1 MFSKRVPL
9 FLAVLAVGLAYE
21 LCPAGSAAQNLPKNS
36 NVHANSASHAP
47 TSFPAQRLL
56 SPRPITRGEK
66 ALASALKNVK
76 PQIMTSGL
84 PTSST
89 QIFRA
94 AITTSS
100 GGRETYAGAT
110 GDLNGDGKLDVV
122 LASECATNNCSN
134 GVVTVL
140 LGKGD
145 GTYQAPVTYATGEET
160 ESVALRDVNGDG
172 KLDILATSSCNS
184 DCSSGAVNVLLGNG
198 DGTFQPAV
206 AYNTGAADS
215 LALAVGDVNGDGKL
229 DLLVVDACSSNNSCT
244 NGILSVLLGNGDGTF
259 QTAVNYAS
267 GGQSPQAIAIA
278 DVNGDGKLDV
288 AITNECA
295 SNSDCSSGFVSL
307 LLGNGDGTFQNAVNS
322 GSGGVYADSV
332 AIGDVNGDG
341 HADLVVAN
349 RCNNSSNCSYGTV
362 GVLLGNGDGT
372 FQSALQYASG
382 GLYAQS
388 LALVDLNA
396 DGKPDVVV
404 SNQCQSNSGCQDGAS
419 TSVLLGNGDGT
430 FRLSASYTSGSS
442 DSGELEG
449 PSITNV
455 MVGDVNG
462 DGLPDVLVT
471 NSCDGSSVCNNGSVS
486 VLLGYG
492 DGTLQAGVIYSPAGS
507 EAHGLATADVNGDG
521 KPDIL
526 VASQCASNSNC
537 NNGAVSVLLNNGD
550 GTFQAGGTFPSGGG
564 YTLWA
569 ASADLNG
576 DGKADVVLMNECTS
590 TSDCSQGSVSV
601 LLGNGD
607 GTFQLPVT
615 YATTNDGQSVAL
627 ADVNGDGKLDIVL
640 AAQCSDS
647 NCTGGAVNVLLGN
660 GDGTFQSAVSY
671 SSGGLYALGIAV
683 ADINGDH
690 KPDIVVANECL
701 TNSCSNGIVSVLLG
715 NGDGTFQP
723 AVAYNSGGIYAISV
737 QLADMNSDGN
747 PDIVVDNECSS
758 DCSTSAISVLLGNGD
773 GTFQPAIAT
782 SIPQSEMWQP
792 IVVGDFNGDHKLDV
806 AAGGSNALLLGNGD
820 GTFQPSRSL
829 GASGTDTVMAD
840 FNGDGRPDL
849 AVGGVAVLLN
859 ISNGFLVST
868 TAAVSSSSNPSS
880 FGQSVTFTVTV
891 IPQTA
896 GTPTGT
902 VTFSDGSTQLG
913 QSTLSNGTATL
924 STSALVI
931 GSHSITASYTGDSN
945 DGASVSSALTQV
957 VATASATTA
966 LTGTPNPASVGQSVT
981 FTATVTPTTSGT
993 PTGTVSFFDGS
1004 TLIGSSSLSGGVAT
1018 FSTSTLTAGSHSA
1031 TAVYSGLG
1039 NYAGS
1044 TSTAVNEVVA
1054 APGFTL
1060 FSTSLTPTTIQAGGS
1075 ARWTI
1080 TISPSGGFAPSTVSL
1095 SCGVAPVVSVA
1106 ATCSVGSVTVS
1117 GGVGTATLQVG
1128 STAPHAAAL
1137 RRLAQRESGSGK
1149 GFLLAMLVVGLC
1161 LGSGS
1166 GKWNRGKLLGFGIV
1180 LLIAGCMLQT
1190 ACGGSTSS
1198 TMLPGTPQSA
1208 YTVTVTGSA
1217 GGMQQTTSVVVKVQ

>member
-1 MFSKRVPL
+1 MNGEISMFSKRVPL

-430 FRLSASYTSGSS
+430 FRLIASYTSGSS

-627 ADVNGDGKLDIVL
+627 ADVNGDGQLDIVL
-640 AAQCSDS
+640 A
-647 NCTGGAVNVLLGN
+647 N
-660 GDGTFQSAVSY
+660 GDGT
-671 SSGGLYALGIAV
+671 L
-683 ADINGDH
+683 
-690 KPDIVVANECL
+690 
-701 TNSCSNGIVSVLLG
+701 
-715 NGDGTFQP
+715 QP

-945 DGASVSSALTQV
+945 DAASVSSALTQV

-966 LTGTPNPASVGQSVT
+966 LTGTPNPASGGQSVT

-1106 ATCSVGSVTVS
+1106 ATRSVGSVTVS

-1217 GGMQQTTSVVVKVQ
+1217 GGMQQTTSV